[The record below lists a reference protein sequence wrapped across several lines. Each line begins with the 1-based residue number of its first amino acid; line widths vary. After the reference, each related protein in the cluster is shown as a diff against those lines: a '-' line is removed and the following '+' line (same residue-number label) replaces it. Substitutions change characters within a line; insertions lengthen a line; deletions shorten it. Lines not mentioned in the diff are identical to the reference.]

1 MTYKSLQK
9 RRWKLIHYFW
19 LLRPN
24 CQLEYCIKREKTE
37 YDICYASGQN
47 LPCFNFIFL
56 LAGNCKKYNL
66 RSVALC
72 LLHGNLQVPY
82 WKLFGL
88 LTQTSIFSNSFQM
101 WHNRR
106 KAFFRD
112 CCPRSTS
119 FNDTAIVRNFYPKK
133 FWSRQTFHLL
143 ILCNCCCLLLF
154 TIKLLI
160 LLLLFACSEVRIF
173 RENVI
178 LAVKISQVVH
188 RAVGLFL
195 PTMLCRNLTL

>member
-1 MTYKSLQK
+1 M
-9 RRWKLIHYFW
+9 
-19 LLRPN
+19 
-24 CQLEYCIKREKTE
+24 
-37 YDICYASGQN
+37 G
-47 LPCFNFIFL
+47 
-56 LAGNCKKYNL
+56 
-66 RSVALC
+66 LC

-88 LTQTSIFSNSFQM
+88 LTQTSIFSTSFQM

-160 LLLLFACSEVRIF
+160 LLLLFVCSEVRIF

-188 RAVGLFL
+188 RAVLAYNALQNLDIIARIFPENDKFTALYKTMRYL
-195 PTMLCRNLTL
+195 PKISNANIKRCKQQKRTLKNCFEKPQL

>member
-1 MTYKSLQK
+1 M
-9 RRWKLIHYFW
+9 
-19 LLRPN
+19 
-24 CQLEYCIKREKTE
+24 
-37 YDICYASGQN
+37 
-47 LPCFNFIFL
+47 
-56 LAGNCKKYNL
+56 
-66 RSVALC
+66 ALC

-88 LTQTSIFSNSFQM
+88 LTQTSIFSTSFQM
-101 WHNRR
+101 SHNRR

-160 LLLLFACSEVRIF
+160 LTVRLFWGSDFSRKCNTRGENKPGSSSGCSCLQRFTEPWHY
-173 RENVI
+173 
-178 LAVKISQVVH
+178 SQDCPWKWQVH
-188 RAVGLFL
+188 SFV
-195 PTMLCRNLTL
+195 

>member
-1 MTYKSLQK
+1 M
-9 RRWKLIHYFW
+9 
-19 LLRPN
+19 
-24 CQLEYCIKREKTE
+24 
-37 YDICYASGQN
+37 
-47 LPCFNFIFL
+47 
-56 LAGNCKKYNL
+56 
-66 RSVALC
+66 ALC

-88 LTQTSIFSNSFQM
+88 LTQRSIFSTSFQM

-160 LLLLFACSEVRIF
+160 LLLLFVCSEVRIF

-195 PTMLCRNLTL
+195 PTTLYRNLTL